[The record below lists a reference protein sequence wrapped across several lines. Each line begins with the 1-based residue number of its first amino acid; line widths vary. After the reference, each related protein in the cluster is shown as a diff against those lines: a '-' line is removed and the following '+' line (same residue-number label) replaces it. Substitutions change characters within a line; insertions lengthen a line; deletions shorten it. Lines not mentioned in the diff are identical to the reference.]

1 MYHMKFNISCLRLS
15 LCYILVVLPN
25 LTFQDVV
32 TKESLADVKE
42 EVKEMILDGE
52 DIYLRAMTIMM
63 DAGARYFCW
72 SMEMEDGQ
80 VFNLN
85 YKVLLLF
92 VDQLQREK

>member
-85 YKVLLLF
+85 YKVLL
-92 VDQLQREK
+92 

>member
-1 MYHMKFNISCLRLS
+1 MYHLKFNVLCFRLF
-15 LCYILVVLPN
+15 LCYILVAFPN
-25 LTFQDVV
+25 ITFQDAV

-85 YKVLLLF
+85 YKVQLWF
-92 VDQLQREK
+92 VNKQ

>member
-1 MYHMKFNISCLRLS
+1 MYHMKFNMSCLRLS

-25 LTFQDVV
+25 LTFQDLV

-85 YKVLLLF
+85 YKVLSLF
-92 VDQLQREK
+92 ID

>member
-1 MYHMKFNISCLRLS
+1 MKFNISCLRLS

>member
-1 MYHMKFNISCLRLS
+1 MYHMKFNISCLQLS

-92 VDQLQREK
+92 VDRL

>member
-1 MYHMKFNISCLRLS
+1 MYHLKFNALCFRLF
-15 LCYILVVLPN
+15 LCYILVAFPN
-25 LTFQDVV
+25 ITFQDAV

-85 YKVLLLF
+85 YKV
-92 VDQLQREK
+92 Q

>member
-1 MYHMKFNISCLRLS
+1 MYHMKFNLSCLRLS

-85 YKVLLLF
+85 YKVLSLF
-92 VDQLQREK
+92 IDWL

>member
-1 MYHMKFNISCLRLS
+1 MYHMKFNLSCLRLS

-92 VDQLQREK
+92 VDRL

>member
-85 YKVLLLF
+85 YKVQLWF
-92 VDQLQREK
+92 VN

>member
-80 VFNLN
+80 TFNLN
-85 YKVLLLF
+85 YKVSL
-92 VDQLQREK
+92 

>member
-1 MYHMKFNISCLRLS
+1 MKFNISCLRLS

-92 VDQLQREK
+92 VDRL

>member
-1 MYHMKFNISCLRLS
+1 MLKQKLK
-15 LCYILVVLPN
+15 P
-25 LTFQDVV
+25 
-32 TKESLADVKE
+32 E

-85 YKVLLLF
+85 YKVQLWF
-92 VDQLQREK
+92 VN

>member
-52 DIYLRAMTIMM
+52 DVYLRAMTIMM

-80 VFNLN
+80 TFNLN
-85 YKVLLLF
+85 YKVSL
-92 VDQLQREK
+92 

>member
-92 VDQLQREK
+92 VDRL